1 MNNAQVIELTDTE
14 LEEIREKKKTEMDKS
29 ASKKVTVYSTPTCP
43 YCTMVK
49 TFLKEQNIDFDDVD
63 VSKDRQ
69 RAIDMVKKSGQ
80 SGVPVTEV
88 NGRMVVGFRP
98 DAILKAMN
106 SIPVDRH
113 SAISNL
119 IFDPFDQ

>member
-1 MNNAQVIELTDTE
+1 MADQE
-14 LEEIREKKKTEMDKS
+14 LEEIREKKKRELQEKGTR
-29 ASKKVTVYSTPTCP
+29 KVTVYSTPTCP

-49 TFLKEQNIDFDDVD
+49 TFLREQSIEFEDVD
-63 VSKDRQ
+63 VSRDRQ
-69 RAIDMVKKSGQ
+69 KAIYMVRKSGQ

-98 DAILKAMN
+98 EEILKAMN
-106 SIPVDRH
+106 AAPIDRN
-113 SAISNL
+113 SAISNV

>member
-1 MNNAQVIELTDTE
+1 MEDKE
-14 LEEIREKKKTEMDKS
+14 LEEIREKKKKEIQENS
-29 ASKKVTVYSTPTCP
+29 SKKVTVYSTPTCP

-49 TFLKEQNIDFDDVD
+49 TFLKEQNVDFEDVD
-63 VSKDRQ
+63 VSRDRQ
-69 RAIDMVKKSGQ
+69 KAIEMVRKSGQ

-98 DAILKAMN
+98 DAIMKAMN
-106 SIPVDRH
+106 STPVDRS
-113 SAISNL
+113 SAISNV

>member
-1 MNNAQVIELTDTE
+1 MTENE
-14 LEEIREKKKTEMDKS
+14 LEEIREKKKKELEEK
-29 ASKKVTVYSTPTCP
+29 AKKKVTVYSTPTCP

-49 TFLKEQNIDFDDVD
+49 TFLKEQKIDFEDVD
-63 VSKDRQ
+63 VSRDRQ
-69 RAIDMVKKSGQ
+69 KAIEMVRKSGQ

-98 DAILKAMN
+98 DAIIKAMN
-106 SIPVDRH
+106 SAPVDRN
-113 SAISNL
+113 SAISNV